1 MARLRF
7 KKLSFLVSIIKRML
21 SVQYVNG
28 VKIIPERGADVASLA
43 KEFGVIGYPM
53 VFVVLNKQAGVEI
66 RWIRKTSRVSSQ

>member
-1 MARLRF
+1 
-7 KKLSFLVSIIKRML
+7 
-21 SVQYVNG
+21 VNG